1 MIIAAINGGLG
12 NQIFQYAA
20 AYTLAKKKN
29 CKLLLDVSAY
39 QRNKWEHEMR
49 LSQIIEMDE
58 ILIKNIWLSRLI
70 RFIFRILDTITL
82 GKIKYSKL
90 GENSVFEYSEIPNSS
105 NYFMNGYFQN
115 VKYFE
120 EQFEKFLNKFKLDLK
135 KQNKKKTKIAIH
147 PRKADLSDTEIDI
160 CKKDYYKR
168 ALEELIKIESL
179 NLDDIE
185 LFIFC
190 EELDWPKKNLNFEN
204 IKTNFIIGN
213 DKTCIYDFKTMSK
226 CSHIIMSNSSFSWW
240 PAAII
245 SKISNGKV
253 ICPDLWLNSIPINK
267 INIYPKEWIKI
278 KTY

>member
-49 LSQIIEMDE
+49 LNQIIEMDE

-90 GENSVFEYSEIPNSS
+90 GENSVFEYLEIPNSS

-120 EQFEKFLNKFKLDLK
+120 EQFEKFLNKFKLNLK
-135 KQNKKKTKIAIH
+135 KQNEKKTKIAIH
-147 PRKADLSDTEIDI
+147 SRKADLSDTEIDI
-160 CKKDYYKR
+160 CKKDYFKR

-240 PAAII
+240 HAAII